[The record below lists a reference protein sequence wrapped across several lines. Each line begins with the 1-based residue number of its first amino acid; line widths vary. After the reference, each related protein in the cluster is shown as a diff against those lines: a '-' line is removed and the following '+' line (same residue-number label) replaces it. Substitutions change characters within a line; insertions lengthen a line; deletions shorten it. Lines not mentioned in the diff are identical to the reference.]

1 MAAGRILI
9 VEDDP
14 SARECYGK
22 LLRRHGYEPRL
33 AASPGWVEGTPEALV
48 DVPLILLDYRLP
60 GMTGLELLRRLR
72 RRGFAGAAVLISAQ
86 VSPEMLQEAKRL
98 GIYRIFHKPV
108 DGAALLETVAEAITH
123 IQEKGQ
129 TRSSGANALI

>member
-9 VEDDP
+9 VEDDA

-33 AASPGWVEGTPEALV
+33 AANPGWVEATPEALAE
-48 DVPLILLDYRLP
+48 VPLILLDYRLP

-72 RRGFAGAAVLISAQ
+72 GRGFVGAAVLISAQ

-98 GIYRIFHKPV
+98 GIYRIFHKP
-108 DGAALLETVAEAITH
+108 
-123 IQEKGQ
+123 
-129 TRSSGANALI
+129 

>member
-1 MAAGRILI
+1 
-9 VEDDP
+9 
-14 SARECYGK
+14 
-22 LLRRHGYEPRL
+22 
-33 AASPGWVEGTPEALV
+33 
-48 DVPLILLDYRLP
+48 
-60 GMTGLELLRRLR
+60 
-72 RRGFAGAAVLISAQ
+72 
-86 VSPEMLQEAKRL
+86 MLQEAKRL